1 MLIKIT
7 LITIL
12 VYWIVK
18 IAYNA
23 HLNMMNTGK
32 KLRLGLGMRDK
43 NDWIWIYV
51 VAIMRILSWAMGFVT
66 AFYLV
71 FKFL

>member
-43 NDWIWIYV
+43 SDWIWIYV

>member
-43 NDWIWIYV
+43 SDWIWIYV
-51 VAIMRILSWAMGFVT
+51 VAIMPILSWAMGFVT